1 MRKPTRFK
9 TMLYYVP
16 LFPAVLELIYMDGL
30 KDMPDR
36 AFTCQYIYSAII
48 LAGVAAAGYF
58 IYRSLQ

>member
-1 MRKPTRFK
+1 
-9 TMLYYVP
+9 MLYYVP